1 MGRTPVICA
10 VAVAGALALAGC
22 GGTTTVVTIT
32 TGGTTTGPTTAG
44 SATDGTTTTAAD
56 TQGVPTDTTAGRT
69 TLTALPTAPTQTA
82 TAPPGTSTDPDDVL
96 VERPANFPNGGER
109 FLLARLDPDVAR
121 RCTRQRADSLSRGA
135 VAGLYCDTAGALGA
149 TAFYDLFPT
158 RARLEASYGRYRRG
172 NNVPLAQGQCVPGPK
187 KTPSSVPAEGTW
199 TFARGARDVE
209 GRVMCF
215 KSDDK
220 VWLITSHDAIRTLSF
235 FSATRRK
242 PVNDFWY
249 GPGFPTTDPR

>member
-1 MGRTPVICA
+1 MRSKLIIC
-10 VAVAGALALAGC
+10 VAAIGGALALAGC
-22 GGTTTVVTIT
+22 GGTTTVVTVT
-32 TGGTTTGPTTAG
+32 TGGPTTATTTTG
-44 SATDGTTTTAAD
+44 STDDGTTTAAD
-56 TQGVPTDTTAGRT
+56 TQSAPTDTTAGRT

-96 VERPANFPNGGER
+96 VERPANFPNGGEA

-135 VAGLYCDTAGALGA
+135 VAGLYCDTSRALGA

-172 NNVPLAQGQCVPGPK
+172 NDVPLAEGQCVPGPK
-187 KTPSSVPAEGTW
+187 KTPSSIPAEGTW
-199 TFARGARDVE
+199 TFAQRPRTVQ

-220 VWLITSHDAIRTLSF
+220 VWLVTSHDAIRTLSF

>member
-109 FLLARLDPDVAR
+109 FLLAAR
-121 RCTRQRADSLSRGA
+121 PRRRPPLYRQRADSLSRGA

-149 TAFYDLFPT
+149 TAFYDLFPPVPAWRRPT
-158 RARLEASYGRYRRG
+158 GATGAATTCPSHRANAS
-172 NNVPLAQGQCVPGPK
+172 PAQED
-187 KTPSSVPAEGTW
+187 PSSVPAEGTW
-199 TFARGARDVE
+199 TFARGARA
-209 GRVMCF
+209 
-215 KSDDK
+215 
-220 VWLITSHDAIRTLSF
+220 TSKAGSCASSPTTRSGSSPATTP
-235 FSATRRK
+235 SAPSASSPPPAPSPSTTSGTA
-242 PVNDFWY
+242 PDS
-249 GPGFPTTDPR
+249 PQTDPR